1 MAGEPG
7 GRQPRIVVTRDGP
20 YQVTGAVPLAVQVI
34 TPNAEG
40 LSWVWTEAQAFPTT
54 PSYRLCRCGHSK
66 RKPFCDNTH
75 RTIDFDGEET
85 ASRETVAEQSDTFE
99 GPTLDL
105 DDAERLCAFARFCD
119 PGGKIWS
126 LIEGTDEPQ
135 VRDLV
140 IREATH
146 CPAGR
151 LVLHEKSTGETLE
164 PEFRQSIG
172 VVEDPALGCSG
183 PLWVRGGIAIESADG
198 TTYEVRN
205 RVTLCRCGVSGNKPF
220 CDGSH
225 ASIKFQD
232 GITPADPAA

>member
-1 MAGEPG
+1 MSEAGA
-7 GRQPRIVVTRDGP
+7 RMPRIVVTKGGP
-20 YQVTGAVPLAVQVI
+20 YQIVGAVPLAVQVI
-34 TPNAEG
+34 TPNEEG
-40 LSWVWTEAQAFPTT
+40 QSWVWTEAQTITAVPN
-54 PSYRLCRCGHSK
+54 YRLCRCGHSK
-66 RKPFCDNTH
+66 HSPFCDNTH
-75 RTIDFDGEET
+75 RSVGFDGEET
-85 ASRETVAEQSDTFE
+85 ASREPVAEQSETYE

-126 LIEGTDEPQ
+126 LIERTDEPD

-151 LVLHEKSTGETLE
+151 LVLHEKSTGEELE
-164 PEFRQSIG
+164 AEFPPSIG
-172 VVEDPALGCSG
+172 VVEDPVVGCSG

-198 TTYEVRN
+198 TAYEVRN
-205 RVTLCRCGVSGNKPF
+205 RVALCRCGASSNKPF

-225 ASIKFQD
+225 ASIKYQD
-232 GITPADPAA
+232 GIVVD